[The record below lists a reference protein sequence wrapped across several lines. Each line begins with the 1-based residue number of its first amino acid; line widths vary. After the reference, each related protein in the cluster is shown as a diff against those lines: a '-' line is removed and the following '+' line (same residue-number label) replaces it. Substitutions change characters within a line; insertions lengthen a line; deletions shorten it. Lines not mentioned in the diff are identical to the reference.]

1 MSDFKKVLKYAAA
14 VFKTEKVTKLKNGEK
29 EIIWSLESDVNRE
42 YSKYMKS
49 GSEDGRMSL
58 ANKIFST
65 YAALW
70 QEVNKKG
77 ISIYDENNYDNENL
91 SENISTLTLAVS
103 EMIVGK
109 HRKEFDAML
118 ARYDSEKN
126 DSFLMYFHYC
136 VSQKFTVKRSD
147 ELKTELYSGSYNRS
161 GAGKL
166 KKINEE
172 SDAFY
177 GRDANSCTDEQLFEI
192 CTSLNEKG
200 IFNNLTIK
208 KARKIISENT
218 INRLNPRTDYDNS
231 SSANDDIDSAVYNDS
246 RLSGG
251 ANGWGR
257 VSEYWSED
265 DEISEG
271 TGEGGSYRDALLEN
285 SPESDYLEAVE
296 NSLDK
301 IKVTEKDRY
310 YFTLKIMYNFMYES
324 CSKQL
329 NSIRAVYCEFIRVAG
344 WLSDNEKKSVH
355 KIYEYI
361 LDYSIKN
368 SKFPTI
374 GTVATEVLG
383 LSGSSQISHAY
394 KAVSRELECVR
405 I

>member
-42 YSKYMKS
+42 YSKYMQS
-49 GSEDGRMSL
+49 GSEDSRMGL

-103 EMIVGK
+103 EMVVGK

-118 ARYDSEKN
+118 DRYDYEKN

-136 VSQKFTVKRSD
+136 VSQKFMAKRSE
-147 ELKTELYSGSYNRS
+147 ELKSDLYSGDYNKS
-161 GAGKL
+161 GARKL

-172 SDAFY
+172 SGIFY
-177 GRDANSCTDEQLFEI
+177 GHDANSCTDEQLFEV

-200 IFNNLTIK
+200 IFNNLTVK
-208 KARKIISENT
+208 KARKIIGENT
-218 INRLNPRTDYDNS
+218 INRLSPHTDYDNS
-231 SSANDDIDSAVYNDS
+231 SAANSDVDSAVYNDT

-251 ANGWGR
+251 SDSWSR
-257 VSEYWSED
+257 VSDYWRED
-265 DEISEG
+265 DEMSEG
-271 TGEGGSYRDALLEN
+271 MGEAEGYRELMSES

-301 IKVTEKDRY
+301 IKVTERDRY

-329 NSIRAVYCEFIRVAG
+329 NSIRAVYCEFVRVAG
-344 WLSDNEKKSVH
+344 WLSDNEKKSARR
-355 KIYEYI
+355 IYEYI

-368 SKFPTI
+368 RKFPTI
-374 GTVATEVLG
+374 GVVATEVLG

-394 KAVSRELECVR
+394 KAVSRELES
-405 I
+405 IHI